1 MPEPLPVEFG
11 SLEDVIK
18 DTVYAVERSREQ
30 ISEITDTARA
40 EVRRIRLLLDEAR
53 TQSAEA
59 QALVEQ
65 LEKERDAQ
73 DLYLMNIKR
82 DFYKCTREDV
92 DEAYRKVRD
101 LDVKI
106 AVAREKAARFE
117 DRRRELEL
125 TRLSLDKINDR
136 ADRLLLQVGSLLERL
151 SESLSD
157 FCSQID
163 GIKEKKQIGVR
174 VIKAQE
180 DERRR
185 VAREIHDGPAQ
196 TMANVVLRA
205 EICLKMM
212 AVDPSKVGPELEEL
226 KRSVKESLQEIRR
239 IIFDLRP
246 MLLDDLGLG
255 PALRRYLE
263 DFRDKTKI
271 QCDLVITGKEE
282 RLDPVLEVAVFRL
295 VQEALNNVKKHAAAH
310 KVEVR
315 IGYSPSYITVVV
327 QDDGKGFDVSSLRLN
342 TGTPGSTSGFGLV
355 GMKERVKLLSGTFE
369 IQSAPGEGTRI
380 QAQIPL
386 DA

>member
-1 MPEPLPVEFG
+1 MPESSPVEFG

-101 LDVKI
+101 LDVKA

-125 TRLSLDKINDR
+125 TRVSLDKINDR

-151 SESLSD
+151 SESLSG
-157 FCSQID
+157 FSTQIE
-163 GIKEKKQIGVR
+163 GMREKKQIGVR

-212 AVDPSKVGPELEEL
+212 AVDPSKVGPELEDL

-263 DFRDKTKI
+263 DFRDKTRI

-315 IGYSPSYITVVV
+315 IGYSPSYINVVV
-327 QDDGKGFDVSSLRLN
+327 KDDGKGFDVSSLRLH
-342 TGTPGSTSGFGLV
+342 TGMPGSDGGFGLV
-355 GMKERVKLLSGTFE
+355 GMRERVKLLSGTFE